1 MITCISRQVRSIS
14 TPRRRSLFRDIA
26 YYRYLSVSVTSSSP
40 LSHSTDTIYLF
51 AFPLYDIH
59 ARSLLDSTAEY
70 VSLRRGGLRSVPSHK
85 KKRGG
90 IYFRIILIYFH
101 VTHAL
106 TPQKCVPRFGAEVRH
121 FAFTRERSREQ
132 NEGSFLFFSSFF
144 FTRPHVGRKR
154 DGERDIKVFFFP

>member
-1 MITCISRQVRSIS
+1 MFFFTLLLSMITCISRQVRSIS

-85 KKRGG
+85 KKRRN
-90 IYFRIILIYFH
+90 IFSNYINILSCH
-101 VTHAL
+101 TRANPVE
-106 TPQKCVPRFGAEVRH
+106 CVPRFGAEVRH

-132 NEGSFLFFSSFF
+132 NEGSFLFSLLFSL
-144 FTRPHVGRKR
+144 R
-154 DGERDIKVFFFP
+154 DHT